1 MIDAAGHVAGA
12 YAPAVDLGPLGSVP
26 VQAPALLLDGLAL
39 GYYAAVARTLD
50 LDGSRAKRSAFLGRF
65 WRLQAGC
72 LALAFYEHRAPQT
85 GRTPESHR
93 AARFFPGNKLRNK
106 PLRLR

>member
-26 VQAPALLLDGLAL
+26 VQAPRAPARRPRARLR
-39 GYYAAVARTLD
+39 AVARTLD

-85 GRTPESHR
+85 G
-93 AARFFPGNKLRNK
+93 A
-106 PLRLR
+106 

>member
-12 YAPAVDLGPLGSVP
+12 YAPAVDLGPLGRVP

-50 LDGSRAKRSAFLGRF
+50 LDGSRVKRSAFLGRF
-65 WRLQAGC
+65 WRPQAGC

-85 GRTPESHR
+85 G
-93 AARFFPGNKLRNK
+93 A
-106 PLRLR
+106 

>member
-12 YAPAVDLGPLGSVP
+12 YAPAVDLGPLGRVP

-50 LDGSRAKRSAFLGRF
+50 LDGSRA
-65 WRLQAGC
+65 
-72 LALAFYEHRAPQT
+72 
-85 GRTPESHR
+85 
-93 AARFFPGNKLRNK
+93 
-106 PLRLR
+106 

>member
-12 YAPAVDLGPLGSVP
+12 YAPAVDLGPLGRVP

-72 LALAFYEHRAPQT
+72 LALAFYEHRAP
-85 GRTPESHR
+85 RRAPEI
-93 AARFFPGNKLRNK
+93 
-106 PLRLR
+106 

>member
-12 YAPAVDLGPLGSVP
+12 YAPAVDLGPLGRVP

-72 LALAFYEHRAPQT
+72 LALAFYEHRAPDGRLKFDFHT
-85 GRTPESHR
+85 GRRGSSSAT
-93 AARFFPGNKLRNK
+93 
-106 PLRLR
+106 